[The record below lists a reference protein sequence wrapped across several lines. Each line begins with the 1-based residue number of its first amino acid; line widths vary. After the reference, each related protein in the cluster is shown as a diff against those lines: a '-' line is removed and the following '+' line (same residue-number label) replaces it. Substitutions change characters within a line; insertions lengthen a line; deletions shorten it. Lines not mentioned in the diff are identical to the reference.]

1 MMAPIY
7 KLTAE
12 PFLLTEGEFK
22 GHLETVSF
30 TATSGEQTHRWQ
42 SVNTGT
48 YVEDFSKI
56 VSPELSQDI
65 VNRLLEGRTVEFPNH
80 YELDQLRNEFGQSF
94 RE

>member
-1 MMAPIY
+1 MAPIY

-22 GHLETVSF
+22 GHLETVAF

-48 YVEDFSKI
+48 YVDDFSKI

-65 VNRLLEGRTVEFPNH
+65 VNRLLEGSTVEFPNH